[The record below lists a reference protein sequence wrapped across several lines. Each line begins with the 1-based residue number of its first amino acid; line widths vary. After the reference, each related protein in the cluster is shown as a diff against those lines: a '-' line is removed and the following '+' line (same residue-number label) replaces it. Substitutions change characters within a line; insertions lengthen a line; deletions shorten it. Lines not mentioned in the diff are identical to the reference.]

1 MKNKT
6 KNPLYHVS
14 ADNIVQE
21 ATGYFDLLVKKLKLE
36 PIVAFLN
43 QMIMPIIQQMLA
55 QVRSFAMLE
64 AIKNWLDTV
73 MLRFQSLLAGSV
85 AL

>member
-1 MKNKT
+1 VKKNG

-21 ATGYFDLLVKKLKLE
+21 ASGYLDLLIKKFKLE
-36 PIVAFLN
+36 PIMQL
-43 QMIMPIIQQMLA
+43 IQQMVLPLFNQLLS

-64 AIKNWLDTV
+64 AIKNWFDSI
-73 MLRFQSLLAGSV
+73 MLRFQALLAGSV